1 MSKRKY
7 GYNSSSPIRSPRPI
21 MLNGSISESVSYS
34 LIAQLSRV
42 EADEQHIQDYMLDQ
56 LPEEQREAA
65 AKRLREIRE
74 KERDERI

>member
-1 MSKRKY
+1 MAKRKY
-7 GYNSSSPIRSPRPI
+7 GYNSSLPIRSPRPI